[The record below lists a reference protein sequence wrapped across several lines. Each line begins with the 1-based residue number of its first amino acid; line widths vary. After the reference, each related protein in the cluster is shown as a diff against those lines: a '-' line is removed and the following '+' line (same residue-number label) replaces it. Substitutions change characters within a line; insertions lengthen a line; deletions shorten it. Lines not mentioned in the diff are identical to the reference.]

1 MSTSSD
7 ATSPDQYDPFSDA
20 VMRDPWPFYQS
31 LREEAPVYYHP
42 EYETWFLSCFEDI
55 RAATINDALTA
66 ERGVTPEMVILKAPP
81 PPDPVFS
88 MLDGERHRAHR
99 KLFAPA
105 YAKQA
110 VLSMEGKIRARTRA
124 LLAPLIRAGGFD
136 VYRDLADP
144 LAAEIIGELIGI
156 PAEESLELRA
166 LVTQNFKRTPGQKGT
181 NTENEAAQMAIMMR
195 LAGLIGARAE
205 SGNLAAG
212 EDHLSVM
219 LRSEVGGA
227 ALSMESRVAT
237 AYTLLVTG
245 AEVVPLSVANTI
257 FYLAEHADQK
267 RALVE
272 QPELIPHAFAESLRF
287 DQPTNLLGR
296 VVKEETIIRGQKLQ
310 PGQGVMFLWASG
322 NRDEAEFEH
331 ADVFDIHRR
340 PKRSLSF
347 GHGIHKCIGEHL
359 GNLEGR
365 ILLEEILAAVPDYR
379 VQASG
384 AERVYSE
391 FLHGYHRMPIE
402 F

>member
-1 MSTSSD
+1 MSQ
-7 ATSPDQYDPFSDA
+7 AVQAEEYDPFSDA
-20 VMRDPWPFYQS
+20 VMRDPWPFYRA

-42 EYETWFLSCFEDI
+42 DYDTWFLSCFEDI
-55 RAATINDALTA
+55 RAATVNEALTA

-88 MLDGERHRAHR
+88 MLDGPRQRAHR
-99 KLFAPA
+99 RLFAPA
-105 YAKQA
+105 YGKQA
-110 VLSMEGKIRARTRA
+110 ILSLEPRIRERVRAR
-124 LLAPLIRAGGFD
+124 LAPLLRQGGFD

-144 LAAEIIGELIGI
+144 VAAEIIGELIGF

-166 LVTQNFKRTPGQKGT
+166 FIAANFKREPGQKG
-181 NTENEAAQMAIMMR
+181 NDAKNSEAQMAVMIR
-195 LAGLIGARAE
+195 IAGLIAARQEHGGSGE
-205 SGNLAAG
+205 SG
-212 EDHLSVM
+212 DHLSVM
-219 LRSEVGGA
+219 LGA
-227 ALSMESRVAT
+227 EIDGKPLSMETMVAS

-257 FYLAEHADQK
+257 YYLADHPDQ
-267 RALVE
+267 RSRLTGD
-272 QPELIPHAFAESLRF
+272 PTLIPHAFAESLRF

-296 VVKEETIIRGQKLQ
+296 VVQAETEIRGQRLS

-322 NRDEAEFEH
+322 NRDESEFVD
-331 ADVFDIHRR
+331 ADRFDIMRR
-340 PKRSLSF
+340 PKRSLSY
-347 GHGIHKCIGEHL
+347 GHGVHKCIGEHL

-365 ILLEEILAAVPDYR
+365 ILLEEILAAAPNYR
-379 VQASG
+379 VNKPE